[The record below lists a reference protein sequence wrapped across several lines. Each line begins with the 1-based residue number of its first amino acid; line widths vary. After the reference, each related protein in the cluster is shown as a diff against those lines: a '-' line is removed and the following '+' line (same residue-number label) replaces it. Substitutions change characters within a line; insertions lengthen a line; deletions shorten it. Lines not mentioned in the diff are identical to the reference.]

1 MVRFRHPL
9 DRYEGA
15 SFMDLGPVVR
25 PGDAETVNSTGY
37 YGKSFEQV
45 EGASYREILDTGD
58 WDKSLA
64 INVPGQSGQP
74 GSAHYSDLLPLW
86 AEGQY
91 FPLVYTRAAVEK
103 EATDKLTLEPQAN
116 VGHPRLGRLQLGIGS
131 SKDRP
136 ESFLTFSSAILP
148 KGLQDVCAADS
159 ESGDSGKSQSFRPL
173 RPHMQQIAEQGRHG
187 QQCAN

>member
-1 MVRFRHPL
+1 MGLVSVLR
-9 DRYEGA
+9 
-15 SFMDLGPVVR
+15 S
-25 PGDAETVNSTGY
+25 GDDETVNSTCY

-116 VGHPRLGRLQLGIGS
+116 VGPITIG
-131 SKDRP
+131 
-136 ESFLTFSSAILP
+136 
-148 KGLQDVCAADS
+148 
-159 ESGDSGKSQSFRPL
+159 
-173 RPHMQQIAEQGRHG
+173 
-187 QQCAN
+187 N